1 MSRNTKP
8 MTRAERQAAHAP
20 VDTAPKISTE
30 DGTEDGAEGEEYVEK
45 YDGPPRYSDRPIR
58 SEHREDMLDLK
69 DIANRLATMPVGHRR
84 TLPFDAELQ
93 EQVDLLARTEGAG
106 RRRLLMRVKLLLG
119 GLDRTLLEAALA
131 GDTPAAAR
139 DRECI
144 RWRTRLIAG
153 DDVVLQEFIE
163 AHPDADRQAL
173 RTHVRDSRGTTPA
186 AERARTRLL
195 QLVREADAAIANEP
209 ATDE

>member
-8 MTRAERQAAHAP
+8 MTRAERQAAHAA
-20 VDTAPKISTE
+20 VD
-30 DGTEDGAEGEEYVEK
+30 AEAAEHTDAGLEAEEYVEK

-58 SEHREDMLDLK
+58 SEHRDDMMDLK
-69 DIANRLATMPVGHRR
+69 EMANKLAAMPVGHRR
-84 TLPFDAELQ
+84 TLPLGEELQ
-93 EQVDLLARTEGAG
+93 EQLDLLGKIDGAG

-119 GLDRTLLEAALA
+119 GLDRKLLEAALS

-144 RWRTRLIAG
+144 RWRTRLLAG
-153 DDVVLQEFIE
+153 DDVVLQQFIE
-163 AHPDADRQAL
+163 AHPTADRQAL
-173 RTHVRDSRGTTPA
+173 RTHIRDARGTTPG

-195 QLVREADAAIANEP
+195 LLVREAAAAELEP
-209 ATDE
+209 E

>member
-8 MTRAERQAAHAP
+8 MTRAERQAAHTAVDAP
-20 VDTAPKISTE
+20 PTQDA
-30 DGTEDGAEGEEYVEK
+30 DQGAEGEAYVEK

-119 GLDRTLLEAALA
+119 GLDRTLLDAALA

-153 DDVVLQEFIE
+153 DDAVLQQFIE
-163 AHPDADRQAL
+163 AHPTADRQAL
-173 RTHVRDSRGTTPA
+173 RTHIRDARGTTPA

-195 QLVREADAAIANEP
+195 QMVREADAAEP
-209 ATDE
+209 AAEAE